1 MPRSLTTGMQNA
13 STAKLFR
20 PVILIK
26 AEFDSGHLRLWNGV
40 GDFTY
45 NSEIYTGAG
54 TLLSISEIKETTSIQ
69 ANGMQLGLS
78 GIPASIVSI
87 GLNENYQDRP
97 LTIWLGAIDD
107 SGNLISNP
115 VRMFKGKMDVLSF
128 EESGETA
135 TALLSVENILI
146 DLQRDKTRNYT
157 HEDQQIE
164 FTGDEGFKFITSL
177 QEKEVIWG
185 R

>member
-26 AEFDSGHLRLWNGV
+26 AEFDSGHLRLWNGAS

-45 NSEIYTGAG
+45 NGETYTGAG

-69 ANGMQLGLS
+69 ANGMQIGLS

-87 GLNENYQDRP
+87 GLTENYQDRP
-97 LTIWLGAIDD
+97 LTIW
-107 SGNLISNP
+107 LISNP